1 MTTLAHN
8 GHLEITQSTY
18 PTTLV
23 ALPFLCFATLAG
35 PLLLLLGIL
44 ILFCYSYV
52 LGKELLLEVC
62 ALVTRLV

>member
-35 PLLLLLGIL
+35 PLLLLGIL